1 MMGERRVRQD
11 ALFYGFSLEEHVPA
25 GHLLRLID
33 RFVAL
38 DGLRQELAPYYSAIG
53 RPSVDPELMIRM
65 LIVGYCFGIRSERRL
80 CEEVHLNLAYR
91 WFCGLGLDG
100 GVPDHSTFSK
110 NRHGRF
116 RDSDLLRRL
125 FETVLQRCIDEG
137 LVGGEGFAV
146 DASLIAADVGDRS
159 RIEDAAG
166 LPPDAVSRA
175 VEEYLAV
182 LDDAAFGA
190 ATEVTPKFI
199 APADPAARWTAAHR
213 GPAFFAYSANYLI
226 DADNAIIVDVEA
238 TTAIR
243 QAEVLAAK
251 RMVERSLDGFDLYPT
266 KIGDTAYGTAE
277 MLNWLVHEH
286 GIEPHIPVFDKSQ
299 HTDGTFSRDDF
310 AYDHV
315 NDTYRCP
322 AGKNL
327 LRYRRRFTVPRSG
340 VMKNNMIYYRASKH
354 DCGPCPLKSGCCPN
368 EPARKVQRSIHEG
381 ARDLAREIAKTEAYR
396 TSRCQRKKVE
406 MLFAHLKRILKLD
419 RLRLRG
425 PNGARD
431 EFHLAATAQNLR
443 KLAKLIPVPAPTAAA

>member
-1 MMGERRVRQD
+1 
-11 ALFYGFSLEEHVPA
+11 
-25 GHLLRLID
+25 
-33 RFVAL
+33 
-38 DGLRQELAPYYSAIG
+38 
-53 RPSVDPELMIRM
+53 
-65 LIVGYCFGIRSERRL
+65 
-80 CEEVHLNLAYR
+80 
-91 WFCGLGLDG
+91 
-100 GVPDHSTFSK
+100 
-110 NRHGRF
+110 
-116 RDSDLLRRL
+116 
-125 FETVLQRCIDEG
+125 
-137 LVGGEGFAV
+137 
-146 DASLIAADVGDRS
+146 
-159 RIEDAAG
+159 
-166 LPPDAVSRA
+166 
-175 VEEYLAV
+175 
-182 LDDAAFGA
+182 
-190 ATEVTPKFI
+190 VTPKFI
-199 APADPAARWTAAHR
+199 APADPATRWTAAHR

-226 DADNAIIVDVEA
+226 DTENAIIVDVEA

-251 RMVERSLDGFDLYPT
+251 RMVERSLDGFDLYPA
-266 KIGDTAYGTAE
+266 KLIGDTAYGTAE
-277 MLNWLVHEH
+277 MLNWLVLDQ

-299 HTDGTFSRDDF
+299 RSDGTFSRDDF

-315 NDTYRCP
+315 DDTYRCP

-327 LRYRRRFTVPRSG
+327 LRHRRRFTVPRSG

-396 TSRCQRKKVE
+396 TSRCERKKVE

-443 KLAKLIPVPAPTAAA
+443 KLAMLIPPRAPIAAT